1 MATYATKEDIRNR
14 MPSLTADDSVIDSL
28 LDEAGIIIDAY
39 NEDATSDKKKTVSV
53 RMVSRALSC
62 DDSIPVGTTQGNR
75 SALGYSEQWTMANG
89 GTVGELY
96 LNRIEK
102 KLLGYSN
109 KIGSYSPVQELVTE
123 ATS

>member
-102 KLLGYSN
+102 KFLGYSN